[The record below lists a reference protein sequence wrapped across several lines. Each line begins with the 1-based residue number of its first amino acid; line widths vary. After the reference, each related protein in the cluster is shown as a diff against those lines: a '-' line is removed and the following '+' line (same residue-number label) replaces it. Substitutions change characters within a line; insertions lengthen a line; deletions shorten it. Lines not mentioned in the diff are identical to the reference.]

1 MFFCI
6 TCAFF
11 AGCGTKADDNR
22 ILNSTDPLAV
32 LLDCPAS
39 QFNIQLAKIAAELSE
54 VSEKSSDSDIR
65 KVYDT
70 YGIGR
75 ITTYNYNTN
84 ILGGGAFVIGTTS
97 IKGKDEDFT
106 LLVITARGST
116 TTAELVGDQRWL
128 EEITFWRKKD
138 FLEYKVWDNV
148 LDFEEKMWDGLVSY
162 INANSSLKSE
172 ENLKLLITGHSLG
185 GASANLLAARI
196 TNGISKNEWWSKTMT
211 KEDIYAYTFNG
222 ITVLTT
228 PDNVENGYEN
238 IHNVYNYYDS
248 FGPNGSQSH
257 WNASSP
263 YAKFGHTEL
272 YYKQEE
278 ESDGSVHAHGNYRY
292 ALEHPEECSL
302 STCTGIIN
310 YEHSSTIEEN
320 EQIIVEEDNS
330 DEMVEFNSEGNQED
344 YYDGSEFELEGDWVS
359 VGENGFGQAQP
370 GEVVSFDGK
379 HCNFFS
385 PYDEYVFYQNEE
397 GCFLECTS
405 LGFKETITFPVE
417 IIDSDYIAI
426 YYGDLVTELMWADY
440 FYDDEG
446 VYEDVINKDI
456 SAYGIVNGTYLSTD
470 GFFQEFTFYGEN
482 GVILSAF
489 GISAEGTYEISNGKI
504 IVNYEFLGSQVW
516 SPTFSMSGDSIYIAG
531 TEFVLE

>member
-1 MFFCI
+1 MLMRKKCIRIISFLLFCI

-11 AGCGTKADDNR
+11 VGCDTKADDNR
-22 ILNSTDPLAV
+22 ILNSADPLSV

-65 KVYDT
+65 RVYDT

-228 PDNVENGYEN
+228 PD
-238 IHNVYNYYDS
+238 
-248 FGPNGSQSH
+248 
-257 WNASSP
+257 
-263 YAKFGHTEL
+263 
-272 YYKQEE
+272 
-278 ESDGSVHAHGNYRY
+278 
-292 ALEHPEECSL
+292 
-302 STCTGIIN
+302 
-310 YEHSSTIEEN
+310 
-320 EQIIVEEDNS
+320 
-330 DEMVEFNSEGNQED
+330 
-344 YYDGSEFELEGDWVS
+344 
-359 VGENGFGQAQP
+359 
-370 GEVVSFDGK
+370 
-379 HCNFFS
+379 
-385 PYDEYVFYQNEE
+385 
-397 GCFLECTS
+397 CF
-405 LGFKETITFPVE
+405 
-417 IIDSDYIAI
+417 
-426 YYGDLVTELMWADY
+426 
-440 FYDDEG
+440 
-446 VYEDVINKDI
+446 
-456 SAYGIVNGTYLSTD
+456 
-470 GFFQEFTFYGEN
+470 
-482 GVILSAF
+482 
-489 GISAEGTYEISNGKI
+489 
-504 IVNYEFLGSQVW
+504 
-516 SPTFSMSGDSIYIAG
+516 
-531 TEFVLE
+531 